1 MSHRTGV
8 SLFKVGM
15 GQARKTKHVMQDSS
29 RELILSVNLETEAI
43 HVSDPSVTPHVHITK
58 S

>member
-1 MSHRTGV
+1 M
-8 SLFKVGM
+8 FKVGM